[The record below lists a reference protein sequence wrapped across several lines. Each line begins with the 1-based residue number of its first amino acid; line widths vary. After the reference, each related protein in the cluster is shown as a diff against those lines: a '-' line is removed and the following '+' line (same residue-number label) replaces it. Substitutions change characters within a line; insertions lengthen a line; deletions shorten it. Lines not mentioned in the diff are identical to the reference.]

1 MEKSADLIQVHV
13 GRAMGLVVGNRLQQ
27 AGKKRTAHFGLLGN
41 QRIHEYDRH
50 TATIGGHMDL
60 LEVTRGSKAKSRGL
74 VKTAGTQNLANLARK
89 LLLVRQ
95 AANVI
100 LGSGDRGLHAT
111 HAPQAQNL
119 FDKVNLARKVGTEG
133 SEA

>member
-1 MEKSADLIQVHV
+1 
-13 GRAMGLVVGNRLQQ
+13 MGLVVGNRLQQ
-27 AGKKRTAHFGLLGN
+27 AGEKRTAHFGLLGN

-60 LEVTRGSKAKSRGL
+60 LEVTRGSKAKGRGL

-100 LGSGDRGLHAT
+100 LGSGDRGLHTA
-111 HAPQAQNL
+111 HAP
-119 FDKVNLARKVGTEG
+119 
-133 SEA
+133 